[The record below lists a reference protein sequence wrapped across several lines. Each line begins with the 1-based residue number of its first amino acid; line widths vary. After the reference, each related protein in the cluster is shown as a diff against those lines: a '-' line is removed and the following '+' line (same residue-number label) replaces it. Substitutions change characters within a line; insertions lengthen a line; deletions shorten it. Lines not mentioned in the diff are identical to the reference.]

1 MEDNR
6 NRLFMTPEPFTI
18 RHPYFS
24 AAGFLLIVVGV
35 VLGVGALNE
44 FFLMSTL
51 EQVAMGDLVLALIG
65 VLLVIRLRWWEK
77 AGFTKGVR
85 WADIPLFILPGAV
98 ALLSL
103 SGGIRV
109 SSVVTIL
116 SFAAV
121 TLVVGFAE
129 ETYFRG
135 LILTTLLPTGVIRAA
150 VISSFFFA
158 APHLLN
164 TIGGIWD
171 PSFAIVDSVA
181 AFGLGITFAALRV
194 RTGSIW
200 PLIGIHALFD
210 FTSLITLGGF
220 SVPSQSSQVLITSV
234 IIGIVFLIY
243 GLFLLRGSK
252 INVPEQVTA

>member
-1 MEDNR
+1 
-6 NRLFMTPEPFTI
+6 
-18 RHPYFS
+18 
-24 AAGFLLIVVGV
+24 
-35 VLGVGALNE
+35 
-44 FFLMSTL
+44 
-51 EQVAMGDLVLALIG
+51 
-65 VLLVIRLRWWEK
+65 
-77 AGFTKGVR
+77 
-85 WADIPLFILPGAV
+85 
-98 ALLSL
+98 
-103 SGGIRV
+103 
-109 SSVVTIL
+109 
-116 SFAAV
+116 
-121 TLVVGFAE
+121 
-129 ETYFRG
+129 
-135 LILTTLLPTGVIRAA
+135 VIRAA

-158 APHLLN
+158 EPHLLN

-171 PSFAIVDSVA
+171 PYFAIVDSVA